1 MLLGAADENVCKRLG
16 NIELYKS
23 LTMKP
28 VIVMRY
34 SAMGDVAIACE
45 VVKRMCKR
53 YPRQA
58 FIFMTDERYAQLA
71 PKCNNL
77 TTKAIR
83 IKEYKGVPMIMG
95 LGFTI
100 AKQYEFDKVIDLND
114 TIRTKLIR
122 MALRLKNKK
131 VFVVNK
137 HRIQCFI
144 KFHFQSKR
152 QLKLR
157 HTAEMMADAITY
169 AGYPLSINDIEFND
183 KTTSNGIIKSQ
194 QTEQINIGIAC
205 FSSKRNKEYPKELLV
220 QLIDML
226 QNNSNIRV
234 SVFGKGQR
242 ETEIGNELSKLTN
255 CMSCI
260 NEDDMQS
267 DIDNIRNMNL
277 MICVDTGWMHI
288 ASLIGKPV
296 ISLWGP
302 TQPSCGYYPLHQAR
316 DIAVTLSMPCSP
328 CSVYGK
334 KACRYN
340 NVKCMEIPVEMVYKN
355 VMKYIADNIRK

>member
-1 MLLGAADENVCKRLG
+1 MLLGAADEDVCERLEE
-16 NIELYKS
+16 IELCKS

-28 VIVMRY
+28 VIIMRY

-45 VVKRMCKR
+45 AMKALCRR
-53 YPRQA
+53 YPQQT

-71 PKCNNL
+71 PKCDNL

-83 IKEYKGVPMIMG
+83 IKEYKGVQMIMG

-100 AKQYEFDKVIDLND
+100 AKQFEFDKVIDLND

-122 MALRLKNKK
+122 MALQLKNKK

-137 HRIQCFI
+137 HRIQRFV
-144 KFHFQSKR
+144 KFNFQCKC
-152 QLKLR
+152 QLELR
-157 HTAEMMADAITY
+157 HTAEMMADAITR
-169 AGYPLSINDIEFND
+169 AGYSLSINDIELND
-183 KTTSNGIIKSQ
+183 KSTSNGAIKSQ
-194 QTEQINIGIAC
+194 QTEPINIGIAC
-205 FSSKRNKEYPKELLV
+205 FSSKRNKEYPKERLI

-242 ETEIGNELSKLTN
+242 ETEIGNELCKLAN
-255 CMSCI
+255 CSSCI

-302 TQPSCGYYPLHQAR
+302 TQPSCGYYPLHQSR
-316 DIAVTLSMPCSP
+316 DMAITLSMPCSP

-334 KACRYN
+334 KSCYYN
-340 NVKCMEIPVEMVYKN
+340 TVKCMEIPVEMVYEK
-355 VMKYIADNIRK
+355 VMKYIADNIGK